1 MNSKKLLLGLALFIQ
16 MLCSTNVSAQEKL
29 QEIYIYRYSN
39 IDVSVTKG
47 NVPNRAPAKIPIN
60 AWMSQDG
67 NIYIY
72 GETDLRIEYHI
83 CDENNITL
91 LSGTCECTGS
101 SHSTINLIGV
111 TTGIHTLYLI
121 VNNNIYKGYHYCP
134 RKSFNNL
141 LKLL

>member
-47 NVPNRAPAKIPIN
+47 NVPNRTPAKIPIN
-60 AWMSQDG
+60 AWMAQDG

-72 GETDLRIEYHI
+72 GETDLRIEYHV

-91 LSGTCECTGS
+91 LSGTCECTES
-101 SHSTINLIGV
+101 SHATINLIGV

-121 VNNNIYKGYHYCP
+121 VNNNIYKGYIDI
-134 RKSFNNL
+134 F
-141 LKLL
+141 